1 MSSDDPIVQNSI
13 GRFRTL
19 GSFWT
24 VYGVV
29 RLMMVLCL
37 LIYGR
42 TATLM
47 FGALL
52 NRVPDPFALM
62 GVFHFL
68 YTFMIAWSAVC
79 GLIGLVAGLALLG
92 RQRSGRR
99 LALIAAVLSVSDIPL
114 GVTLGIYT
122 LIELLPIKMK
132 TPQLFARSGEAA

>member
-1 MSSDDPIVQNSI
+1 MSSHDPIVQNSI

-24 VYGVV
+24 VYGVI
-29 RLMMVLCL
+29 RLIMVLSL
-37 LIYGR
+37 LIYDK

-52 NRVPDPFALM
+52 SRVPDPFALM
-62 GVFHFL
+62 DVFHFL
-68 YTFMIAWSAVC
+68 YTLTIALSAVC
-79 GLIGLVAGLALLG
+79 GFIGFVAGAALIGG
-92 RQRSGRR
+92 RRSGRG

-122 LIELLPIKMK
+122 LVELLPVK
-132 TPQLFARSGEAA
+132 TFGLFGRSGNAA

>member
-13 GRFRTL
+13 GGFRTL

-24 VYGVV
+24 VYGVI
-29 RLMMVLCL
+29 RLIMVLCL

-68 YTFMIAWSAVC
+68 YTALIVFSAVC
-79 GLIGLVAGLALLG
+79 GLIGFVAGLALLG
-92 RQRSGRR
+92 GQRSGRK

-122 LIELLPIKMK
+122 LVELLPIK
-132 TPQLFARSGEAA
+132 TTELFARSGQAA

>member
-1 MSSDDPIVQNSI
+1 MSSDDPIVQNSN

-24 VYGVV
+24 AYGVI
-29 RLMMVLCL
+29 RLIMVLCL

-62 GVFHFL
+62 GAFHFL
-68 YTFMIAWSAVC
+68 YTALIALSAVC

-92 RQRSGRR
+92 GQRSGRK

-114 GVTLGIYT
+114 GITLGIYT
-122 LIELLPIKMK
+122 LVGLLPVETM
-132 TPQLFARSGEAA
+132 PLYGRSGHAA